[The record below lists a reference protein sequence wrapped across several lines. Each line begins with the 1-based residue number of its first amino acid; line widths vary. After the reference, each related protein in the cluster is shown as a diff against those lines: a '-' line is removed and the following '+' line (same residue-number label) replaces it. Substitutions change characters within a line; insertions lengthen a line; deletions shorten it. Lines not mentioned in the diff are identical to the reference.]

1 MKAHI
6 LVSVLAVLLASP
18 ALAQQPTPE
27 QVIAFL
33 DKDADGQCSLQEY
46 LQFQLPKL
54 TQFDANADGALQL
67 PEFRNSLEGK
77 AKNNAKYSFDMFDK
91 EEKSRALTQR
101 EFLGYHAFVFKT
113 YVDRDNDGFMSPAE
127 WSSLMGAR

>member
-1 MKAHI
+1 MNARI
-6 LVSVLAVLLASP
+6 LVSLLA
-18 ALAQQPTPE
+18 LAIAAPVQAQEASPE

-33 DKDADGQCSLQEY
+33 DKDADGKCSLQEY

-54 TQFDANADGALQL
+54 ARFDVNADGALQL

-77 AKNNAKYSFDMFDK
+77 AKNNANYSFNMFDK

-113 YVDRDNDGFMSPAE
+113 YVDQDKDGFMSPAE
-127 WSSLMGAR
+127 WSSLMDSR